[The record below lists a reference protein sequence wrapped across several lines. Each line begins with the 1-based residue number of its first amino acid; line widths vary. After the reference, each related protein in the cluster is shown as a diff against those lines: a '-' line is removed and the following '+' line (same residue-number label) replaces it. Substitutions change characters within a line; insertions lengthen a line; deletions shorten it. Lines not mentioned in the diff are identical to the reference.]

1 MKSILYLYHTSSIG
15 GGSFCLLNIL
25 KAIDRSLYN
34 PMVLLKDAGPLVD
47 EITNLGIP
55 VFFLKRM
62 STVPYNVSAFTP
74 KKIRNSINLI
84 FSLKDYQKILKSLK
98 PDIVYINTMMLY
110 PYLRPAKELGVKTVV
125 HIREHWPRCQHRIQ
139 RKIALKHIDKYSDH
153 IVAINKYSISMMDFS
168 NKPKSIVYDWIDM
181 TGRYEYFPL
190 SKVFNE
196 NMNGKKVYLF
206 MGGMQAIKGS
216 LQVIRAFSECVVDND
231 ARLLVMG
238 ISLNPC
244 NAGIRGKVKSF
255 LFKMG
260 FPTYSDKVLSAINA
274 DSRIKCMPSRYKINH
289 IIQQTYC
296 VLSYFTIPHANLA
309 LAESI
314 IMGTPSIAAETSES
328 LEYSDNGLMASLFKI
343 NDYNDFKMHI
353 MQFAENRPDI
363 MNNIAEHS
371 SDILKMFNLE
381 SNSDKLNNIYKTI

>member
-34 PMVLLKDAGPLVD
+34 PMVLLKEAGPLVD

-289 IIQQTYC
+289 IIQQSHC
-296 VLSYFTIPHANLA
+296 ILSYFTIPHANLA
-309 LAESI
+309 LPEGI
-314 IMGTPSIAAETSES
+314 ILGTPSIAAWTEESQEYS
-328 LEYSDNGLMASLFKI
+328 LEGQLASLFRI
-343 NDYNDFKMHI
+343 NDYEDFGRHI
-353 MQFAENRPDI
+353 IAFDGERPALEARIKANSGELERMFDPLEN
-363 MNNIAEHS
+363 
-371 SDILKMFNLE
+371 
-381 SNSDKLNNIYKTI
+381 SNKLNDIYKTL